1 MARQP
6 KEVFPRRQDK
16 DEGNEEIC
24 KKEKHVF
31 IMNNSREINSIP

>member
-16 DEGNEEIC
+16 KTPKET
-24 KKEKHVF
+24 KKYARKRN
-31 IMNNSREINSIP
+31 MSL